1 MRERICYF
9 LVVLLLIFSGNI
21 SGQQVPV
28 NDTVWLMNWDCLGKS
43 ATSDEPR
50 KFLVFRQ
57 QEFRKMPIR
66 KEVLEGFDFE
76 KMLRLDFAKPASTGP
91 GKPYGNY
98 LLQKAPLAAGYYTAG
113 LGIICKKEW
122 QLDKITPMAL
132 RFRLGSLDY
141 VNWME
146 QKPNA
151 IRPGR

>member
-1 MRERICYF
+1 MGQRICSF

-21 SGQQVPV
+21 SGQQIPV
-28 NDTVWLMNWDCLGKS
+28 NDTGWLRNRGCLGKS
-43 ATSDEPR
+43 ATCGEPR
-50 KFLVFRQ
+50 KFLLIRQ
-57 QEFRKMPIR
+57 QDFRKFPIR
-66 KEVLEGFDFE
+66 REVLEGFDFE
-76 KMLRLDFAKPASTGP
+76 KRLKPDFAKPDSKLQA
-91 GKPYGNY
+91 KPYGNY
-98 LLQKAPLAAGYYTAG
+98 LLQKAPLAAGFYTAG

-122 QLDKITPMAL
+122 QLDKITPIAF

>member
-1 MRERICYF
+1 MGQRICSF

-21 SGQQVPV
+21 SGQQIPV
-28 NDTVWLMNWDCLGKS
+28 NDTVWLMNRDCLGKS
-43 ATSDEPR
+43 DSRPEPW
-50 KFLVFRQ
+50 KFLVIRSHN
-57 QEFRKMPIR
+57 FRKFPIR
-66 KEVLEGFDFE
+66 REVLEGFDFE
-76 KMLRLDFAKPASTGP
+76 KRLKQDFAKPDSKLQA
-91 GKPYGNY
+91 KPYGNY
-98 LLQKAPLAAGYYTAG
+98 LLQNAPLAAGFYTAG

-122 QLDKITPMAL
+122 QLDKITPIAF